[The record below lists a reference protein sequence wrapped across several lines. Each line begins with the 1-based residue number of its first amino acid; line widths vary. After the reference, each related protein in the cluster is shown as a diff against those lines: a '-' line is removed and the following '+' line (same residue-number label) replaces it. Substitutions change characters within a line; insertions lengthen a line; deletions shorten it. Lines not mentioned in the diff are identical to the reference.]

1 MVMDHT
7 FKPAG
12 LMMTAIVAGL
22 APGAYAEAP
31 TNQAGKHAV
40 KQSPAAKEQTE
51 RETLMANAAKF
62 KAAEPFAVSHRARET
77 NVPLGGQMD
86 LFD

>member
-12 LMMTAIVAGL
+12 LTIAAIVAGL
-22 APGAYAEAP
+22 SPAALAEAP
-31 TNQAGKHAV
+31 HAV
-40 KQSPAAKEQTE
+40 KQSQAAKEQTA
-51 RETLMANAAKF
+51 RETLIASAAKF
-62 KAAEPFAVSHRARET
+62 KAAEPFVANQTRET

>member
-1 MVMDHT
+1 MEDRT

-22 APGAYAEAP
+22 APGVYAEAP
-31 TNQAGKHAV
+31 QAV
-40 KQSPAAKEQTE
+40 KQSPAAKEHAA
-51 RETLMANAAKF
+51 RETLIAAAAKF
-62 KAAEPFAVSHRARET
+62 APAEPFAPKPRET
-77 NVPLGGQMD
+77 DVPLGSQLD